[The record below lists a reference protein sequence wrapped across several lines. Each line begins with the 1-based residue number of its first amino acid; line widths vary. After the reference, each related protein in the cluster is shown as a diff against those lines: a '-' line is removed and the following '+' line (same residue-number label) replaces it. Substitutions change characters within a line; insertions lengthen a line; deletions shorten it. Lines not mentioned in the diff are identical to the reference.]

1 MLRLAS
7 TDKGR
12 ENGALCGVQGIN
24 GQAREEVTEGGVL
37 SNQKRVRVLRT
48 CQEAK
53 TVRRGRADGLS
64 KDCTVYIRKA
74 V

>member
-1 MLRLAS
+1 M
-7 TDKGR
+7 
-12 ENGALCGVQGIN
+12 
-24 GQAREEVTEGGVL
+24 GQAREEVTEGGVP
-37 SNQKRVRVLRT
+37 SNQKRVSVLRT